1 MPGRRPPERAEI
13 TFSGVPAWL
22 LTAYLV
28 ELGGSEG
35 DDGTVHGEGWA
46 ARLTAEKAAVGSI
59 ALGRVTVSIEGAGA
73 EATMTALR
81 KKAQRGGG

>member
-1 MPGRRPPERAEI
+1 MPAV

-28 ELGGSEG
+28 ELGGAEG

-59 ALGRVTVSIEGAGA
+59 ALGRVSVTIEGVRSDEIMAI
-73 EATMTALR
+73 LR